1 MAEIECMRTDFED
14 ALANIKI
21 VYSLSKKFSN
31 STIQVWVRLIYSL
44 ILFGRRDDAGITKL
58 LNEVATII
66 KQNTVSPTVRAIYI
80 DMKGKMLIDQY
91 ELEKASNFFKEN
103 GLGLDKEISHSEGRG
118 YFSFVL
124 LLITELKFKE
134 AEKILSEL
142 QTKSQAAN
150 WIETLIIVKIVYA
163 ILYKHTGNTVKTH
176 LKNIYLKFDVD
187 KRTKAIAKAKEL
199 GLI

>member
-1 MAEIECMRTDFED
+1 MEQRMGLYTSAYKICSDLIAIMKESKYSQISESEPSYVVLYACMAEIECMWTDFED

-21 VYSLSKKFSN
+21 VYSLSKKISN

-91 ELEKASNFFKEN
+91 ELEKASNFLRKM
-103 GLGLDKEISHSEGRG
+103 GWDSIK
-118 YFSFVL
+118 
-124 LLITELKFKE
+124 KFHIQKVVV
-134 AEKILSEL
+134 IFH
-142 QTKSQAAN
+142 
-150 WIETLIIVKIVYA
+150 
-163 ILYKHTGNTVKTH
+163 LYY
-176 LKNIYLKFDVD
+176 YL
-187 KRTKAIAKAKEL
+187 
-199 GLI
+199 